1 MLGAIVS
8 IMMLEPG
15 KSACVNASYCITI
28 NLQYRLQQAH
38 RKFDVAVFEMV
49 VVAEFIVPFASR
61 VIVIKSS
68 IFAYEELFVLLLSI
82 VNVSI
87 PSGFASTVTVLIT
100 SSGTLPAASGEQNM

>member
-1 MLGAIVS
+1 M
-8 IMMLEPG
+8 
-15 KSACVNASYCITI
+15 
-28 NLQYRLQQAH
+28 
-38 RKFDVAVFEMV
+38 AVFDAMV

-68 IFAYEELFVLLLSI
+68 IFAYEGLFVLLLSI

-100 SSGTLPAASGEQNM
+100 SSGTLPAASGGAEYVMFWGSSEDVYQVVLVKQ